1 MRKLLFV
8 NACIR
13 ENSRTEKLSR
23 QYLNKMEKDYQIEEI
38 RLLDLELKPFDAEM
52 LKQRDEDISLGRL
65 DKDNYQL
72 SRQFADADCIV
83 IAAPYWDCLF
93 PAILRVYLEHVCVT
107 GITFAYGE
115 NGMLVKTCHADRLV
129 YITTCGGFLPEKPA
143 VEEWI
148 QEMGKLFSI
157 DDVRFYAAEGL
168 DIFPDQVEERLDS
181 VVLDFSK
188 SKTYNKLTS

>member
-93 PAILRVYLEHVCVT
+93 PAILRVYLEHICVI

-115 NGMLVKTCHADRLV
+115 NGMLVKTCHADSLV
-129 YITTCGGFLPEKPA
+129 YFTTCGGYLPENPA
-143 VEEWI
+143 IESFI
-148 QEMGKLFSI
+148 REMGRLFSI
-157 DDVRFYAAEGL
+157 EDVQFYATEGM
-168 DIFPDQVEERLDS
+168 DIFP
-181 VVLDFSK
+181 
-188 SKTYNKLTS
+188 